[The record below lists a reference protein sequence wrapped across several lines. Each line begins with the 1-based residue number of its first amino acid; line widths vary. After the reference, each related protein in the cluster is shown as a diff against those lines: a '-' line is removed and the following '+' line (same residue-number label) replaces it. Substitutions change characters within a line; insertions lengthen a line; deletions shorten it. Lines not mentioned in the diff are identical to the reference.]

1 MDILLYGNLWPYL
14 NMFRLYGALAK
25 VLAFV
30 LRGGWWQMMVSFN
43 NSITELFTTLY
54 EKQMYSVMGAHITV
68 GCKLKDKGKSIVRRR
83 KKKLI
88 MNHEEMVHVKRQ
100 TCVVFYLY
108 IQKLQCVGEKVNELI
123 EQHKSLYSLMFL

>member
-43 NSITELFTTLY
+43 NSITESCSLLYTRNKCIVLWVHTLRLGV
-54 EKQMYSVMGAHITV
+54 S
-68 GCKLKDKGKSIVRRR
+68 
-83 KKKLI
+83 
-88 MNHEEMVHVKRQ
+88 
-100 TCVVFYLY
+100 
-108 IQKLQCVGEKVNELI
+108 
-123 EQHKSLYSLMFL
+123 